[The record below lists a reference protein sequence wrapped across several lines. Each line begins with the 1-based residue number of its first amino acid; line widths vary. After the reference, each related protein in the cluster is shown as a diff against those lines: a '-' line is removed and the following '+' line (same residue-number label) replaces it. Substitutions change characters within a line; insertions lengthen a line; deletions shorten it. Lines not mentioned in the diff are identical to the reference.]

1 MRKIEKSVF
10 TTEYQVFLRHLRAA
24 RQASG
29 LTQVQ
34 LGQKLGQPQAIIS
47 KCERGERRLDV
58 IELRAYCTAMGL
70 SYLKFLRD
78 LEKEFEGLSIDG

>member
-1 MRKIEKSVF
+1 M
-10 TTEYQVFLRHLRAA
+10 A

-29 LTQVQ
+29 LTQIQ

-58 IELRAYCTAMGL
+58 IELRAYCAAMGVP
-70 SYLKFLRD
+70 YLTFLHD
-78 LEKEFEGLSIDG
+78 LEKELERLSPDG